1 MKAQS
6 ELNWV
11 FILVAGAIILG
22 FFTGFAF
29 KYKSLQEEK
38 LSIELLTKLDNS
50 LTSLQS
56 SPYNTITEI
65 NLPKDIEVRCNEIKI
80 DKEKFKTNNLIFSQN
95 KLRNKMLIYYKPFK
109 APFKIADFYF
119 IIDGT
124 KNNVYP
130 KDQNSRI
137 YLENLKENLPEKFK
151 ENFNIVDTKGR
162 EVQINQDFFIINN
175 KQYPLHEDLVYASL
189 LSDDFECF
197 YEKIKEKTNN
207 AVIVYQNKVN
217 ILNQGNCNYGPFISY
232 LNQLK
237 TLDFN
242 AISSIES
249 LNQNLVGKNC
259 PALY

>member
-11 FILVAGAIILG
+11 FILVAGAIIIV

-65 NLPKDIEVRCNEIKI
+65 NLLKDIEIKCNEIKI
-80 DKEKFKTNNLIFSQN
+80 DNEEFKTKKLIFSQN
-95 KLRNKMLIYYKPFK
+95 KLKNKMLIYYKPFK
-109 APFKIADFYF
+109 VPFKIADFYF

-124 KNNVYP
+124 KNNIYP
-130 KDQNSRI
+130 KDQGSRI

-151 ENFNIVDTKGR
+151 ENFNIVNAKGK
-162 EVQINQDFFIINN
+162 EIQINQDSFTINN
-175 KQYPLHEDLVYASL
+175 KQYPLHEDLVYASI
-189 LSDDFECF
+189 LSNDFECL
-197 YEKIKEKTNN
+197 YEKIKEKTNK
-207 AVIVYQNKVN
+207 AVIVYQNKAN
-217 ILNQGNCNYGPFISY
+217 MLNQGNCNYGSFTPY
-232 LNQLK
+232 LNKLK
-237 TLDFN
+237 TLNFN

-249 LNQNLVGKNC
+249 LNQNLVGRNC